1 MKHIKHEKKRALS
14 LLLVLVMLA
23 FTCNTP
29 VYAATTQNSVKPYTE
44 DELRQI
50 KSIEQEIVNAL
61 EKEQTKVKLTGYTIS
76 TERLAEGKALE
87 YFSDRHPQYM
97 GIGLLYTFQS
107 ALDRTITGVDIIWG
121 KDTKKKRDAI
131 KAATDELV
139 ASINSSKK
147 KLTDYEK
154 AYIAYE
160 WLVRNCT
167 YDKKCNSS
175 LTIEENKKILDPDD
189 YNAYGALVKK
199 IAVCSGYTDAYRYIV
214 ECRLGIPCDTVINDT
229 HAWNMVKIGD
239 HYYHVDATWGDTKD
253 YSSSFV
259 SSDNST
265 GNSHMKFFLMSDKQV
280 KQLAAHRFWVSCE
293 LESHKADTTIS
304 ERNPVW
310 ESFYRMQSPFVYF
323 DGCFYFADYCTLY
336 RVDDL
341 LNYTDGKAE
350 VVQEMGTKAAGNV
363 GTEAGLVNI
372 IDYHHCLYFN
382 GFHKIFRYNPTEVTE
397 EQRAFTKSGSN
408 NLAKDITMDVAPMDA
423 LMVLQKESSQHVITD
438 FQIAENAEKKDYNVT
453 FNISGDTSYEA
464 QYPGQSLSAR
474 LSADSITITGEPTV
488 GTTVNAGC
496 NLLAPYPFKTVTPY
510 YHWYRGDELISMNDT
525 GDYTITGDDIGK
537 TLSVTVVCDNL
548 FGSVTKEVFAIPKQK
563 PAKPADADLPK
574 LSGSKDAALKTIEL
588 PEGYTWKEP
597 DTILDKMG
605 TKTYPA
611 LYCPDSEKYDPLELD
626 LTVTVTKCTHTWN
639 SGKVTKKATCL
650 EEGVKTYTCSKCK
663 AIKTE
668 AIAKTDHK
676 WGSGK
681 VTTAATCGKDGV
693 KTFTCS
699 ICKETK
705 TQVIPKTNKHTYS
718 TTGTV
723 TKAPTATDKG
733 IFTLTCKNCT
743 QTKTESL
750 SLGTIYNLKTTAL
763 LPKGRLTVYN
773 EATDKSS
780 SISFIENGDTV
791 YIVDNRCTDQYTAI
805 IQKNMIGYVYKT
817 NVKKGA
823 ATTTQKTQK
832 TTQAPKKQSKK
843 DNGTSLKKGTTK
855 TVSGITYKVT
865 ATGSTKTVEVT
876 KVSSAMTSVTIPAT
890 VKVNNVTYTVTS
902 IAAKAYKGNKNLKKI
917 VIGKNVSKIGKEA
930 FLNCKNLKT
939 ITIKSTKLTS
949 VGAKAIKG
957 IHKKAKITC
966 PAKKKAAY
974 KKLFKAK
981 TGFKKSMTIK

>member
-1 MKHIKHEKKRALS
+1 MNHLKQVKKRAS
-14 LLLVLVMLA
+14 ALLLVLVMLA
-23 FTCNTP
+23 FNCSTP
-29 VYAATTQNSVKPYTE
+29 VHAATTQSSGSVKPYTE

-50 KSIEQEIVNAL
+50 ESIEQEIVKGL
-61 EKEQTKVKLTGYTIS
+61 EKEQTKVKLTGYTI
-76 TERLAEGKALE
+76 TTDRLAEGKALE
-87 YFSDRHPQYM
+87 YFSSRHPQYM
-97 GIGLLYTFQS
+97 GITLYYTFQT
-107 ALDRTITGVDIIWG
+107 ALDRTITGVDIVWG
-121 KDTKKKRDAI
+121 KDTKEKLNAI

-139 ASINSSKK
+139 ASINNSKK
-147 KLTDYEK
+147 DLTDYEK

-160 WLVRNCT
+160 WLAKNCI
-167 YDKKCNSS
+167 YDPKCDDS

-199 IAVCSGYTDAYRYIV
+199 IAVCNGYTNAYRYIV

-239 HYYHVDATWGDTKD
+239 HYYHVDATWGDTTT
-253 YSSSFV
+253 YSPFIAST
-259 SSDNST
+259 DGST
-265 GNSHMKFFLMSDKQV
+265 GNLHMKYFLMSDEQV
-280 KQLAAHRFWVSCE
+280 AKLRAHKFWVSCE
-293 LESHKADTTIS
+293 LESHKADTAIS

-310 ESFYRMQSPFVYF
+310 ESFRSMQSPFVYF
-323 DGCFYFADYCTLY
+323 DGCFYFANYCTLY

-341 LNYTDGKAE
+341 LNYTAGDAE
-350 VVQEMGTKAAGNV
+350 VVQEMGTKGEGNI

-397 EQRAFTKSGSN
+397 EQRVFTKGGSN
-408 NLAKDITMDVAPMDA
+408 NLANDITIDVAPMDA
-423 LMVLQKESSQHVITD
+423 LMVLQKESSQNVITN
-438 FQIAENAEKKDYNVT
+438 FQIAEKEDYNVT

-510 YHWYRGDELISMNDT
+510 YHWYRGDELVSMNDT

-548 FGSVTKEVFAIPKQK
+548 YGSVTKEVFTIPKQT
-563 PAKPADADLPK
+563 PVKPADTDLPK
-574 LSGSKDAALKTIEL
+574 LSGNKDAALKTVEL

-597 DTILDKMG
+597 DTILDTLG
-605 TKTYPA
+605 EKTYTA

-626 LTVTVTKCTHTWN
+626 LTVTVTNCTHTWN

-650 EEGVKTYTCSKCK
+650 EEGVKTYTCTKCK
-663 AIKTE
+663 ATKTE

-676 WGSGK
+676 WGSSK

-705 TQVIPKTNKHTYS
+705 TQAIPKTNKHTYN

-723 TKAPTATDKG
+723 TKAPTATENG

-750 SLGTIYNLKTTAL
+750 SLGSIYNLKTTAL

-773 EATDKSS
+773 EATDKGS
-780 SISFIENGDTV
+780 SIAYLGNGDTV
-791 YIVDNRCTDQYTAI
+791 YIVDSRCTDQYTAI
-805 IQKNMIGYVYKT
+805 IQKDMIGYVYKT

-823 ATTTQKTQK
+823 ATTQKTQK
-832 TTQAPKKQSKK
+832 TTQAPKNQSKK
-843 DNGTSLKKGTTK
+843 DNSTSLKKGAAK

-902 IAAKAYKGNKNLKKI
+902 IAAKAYKGNKKLKKI